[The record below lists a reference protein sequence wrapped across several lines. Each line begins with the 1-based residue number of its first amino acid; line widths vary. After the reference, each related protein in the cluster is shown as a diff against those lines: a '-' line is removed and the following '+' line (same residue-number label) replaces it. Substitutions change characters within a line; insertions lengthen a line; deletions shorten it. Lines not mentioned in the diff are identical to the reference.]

1 MSNCH
6 CHTTIN
12 RDGSGQ
18 LGRYLKALDPGYAPV
33 DGRSMEDLLVFA
45 KRYAAQIRF
54 YDVPDAQV
62 EDDTPP
68 GQVSWKEFFRRDMAV
83 IAASIGVTDLA
94 QIKKD
99 YDENRTKLDA
109 KPSATAFSNL
119 FDPIV
124 GMLVR
129 LDGWY
134 SLAIPENPLYADLQ
148 LAIQSSLQEQVKKM
162 IAYEEGFKVVD
173 AKNGFTLDFSAIQ
186 NDDVWKVNDA
196 VDPDISIYEGST
208 PEDKIRYAALFVDSI
223 FLGFYGVMS
232 QLVTDSEKYL
242 QFALQ
247 QYPAHQPHMA
257 LFITFLQLFRLAQ
270 EQMNTLT
277 GRVLDFYYREVLQ
290 LTEKPAL
297 PDRAFVVFELAKDV
311 ATYDVGPGT
320 ALDAGKDAAG
330 KVQLYKTET
339 GLVVNQAK
347 VKELKTVFIEKL
359 PPEVAQEDKTIQ
371 ALYARPVANSLDGYG
386 EKFTDPYPKWPT
398 FGKGSNHP
406 GEAQNICEALEIINE
421 ELHTKNDTAIGFSIA
436 SPQLLLQGGN
446 RLITLKLY
454 RLHELFTAGNNA
466 TIWLSAEDGWLK
478 IAQERPA
485 ADFTKLVQDDVFAA
499 EGWQAAYGV
508 NDDSDEV
515 YIFLPVSEK
524 AVINFD
530 AKLHTGYAYP
540 TIHPVMQVMVGPE
553 IGLDAER
560 FKDLSLYGLS
570 ITVRVGSINRPV
582 TPNVAGAL
590 AFSDYGNF
598 DGLKVLTLF
607 NDDGPLSPDKPFD
620 PFGAYPKKGSAMY
633 IGSPEIF
640 NKSVQELSVNL
651 QPVTTGDQT
660 QRLYQ
665 LNLLQ
670 DRQWT
675 PLSSQYNGNVTFPSF
690 ALAYDML
697 YIGSGGY
704 SGGNLNQI
712 DTNRL
717 PLTYPTSWEN
727 TKTVKGFLQLVN
739 ATGPNSDVNGFFEQS
754 AALAALLK
762 TREISVSYTSSLW
775 SLEKGVDQFFHVYPF
790 GVAEVDTT
798 PPDNWLTNNNA
809 AAGIPVK
816 ELAVLRKTAKGAPV
830 NANGSLLPQFTWLSP
845 YSAYNLD
852 DDNTEDTNSG
862 LTTHNAGSKAATK
875 AAGQRYLTKLM
886 LSASG
891 LDASQ
896 QYNQYAGRIQEEGM
910 LFIGLDKLQ
919 PLQTLSLLFQFA
931 EGTAEDEEN
940 DPPQVHW
947 SYLSNNE
954 WRPLRGE
961 SIIFDG
967 TYDFQTTGIIKIDI
981 PEDATN
987 DNTIITGGLHWLCA
1001 SVTENANRFPYLV
1014 DVVAQATEAVFEDN
1028 GNAPSHFDNAL
1039 PAGSISKLAVKVA
1052 EISKVQQPFAS
1063 FDGKHQE
1070 AGKEFYT
1077 RVSERLR
1084 HKGRAVNAWDYEH
1097 LVLDR
1102 FPSIYKVKCIPHTD
1116 PNCSCRDHAEMV
1128 NGQEQTTCCG
1138 PQVAPGHVL
1147 VVAIANLKNRN
1158 AIDPLRPKTS
1168 RRTLLA
1174 IEDYL
1179 KQRSSP
1185 FVQIRARNPVY
1196 EQVLTFFRVK
1206 FISGTDKGYYLKKL
1220 NQELVEFL
1228 TPWAFDENAEVK
1240 FGQKI
1245 YASAIV
1251 NFIEERPYVDFIT
1264 DFLLFVC
1271 RDECCPSTSLRGGTA
1286 AEADSQDNDDM
1297 PTVLDKL
1304 DSCDDVEHFLQE
1316 QLNFIGVVVAQ
1327 PATPRSILVSVPKH
1341 IIVPYEEPVRPSRCE
1356 QRAAGRVV
1364 LGGIDTSR
1372 DRVTTAELAKEAAD
1386 KTNVIAGTTKAE
1398 TATAAATAAKDAKAE
1413 AVAKADTTTVTK
1425 AETLKPQAEKET
1437 KADAVTK
1444 ADTSATVTK
1453 AETLKPQAEKETS
1466 GSTSSD
1472 AVKVAAGTAAA
1483 EKAAAEQA
1491 AAEKTAVE
1499 KAATEKAAAE
1509 KAAAEKAAAEK
1520 KAVTKT
1526 PPTSGKRSATPAD
1539 TTDTPEKDETTPS
1552 GSKGVDQGAKPAKKA
1567 ATPRKKSDKK
1577 NPK

>member
-83 IAASIGVTDLA
+83 IAASIGTIDMP

-119 FDPIV
+119 FDPII

-129 LDGWY
+129 LDSWY
-134 SLAIPENPLYADLQ
+134 SLAITENPLYADLQ

-173 AKNGFTLDFSAIQ
+173 AKNSFTLDFSAIQ

-196 VDPDISIYEGST
+196 VDPDISIYEGNT

-223 FLGFYGVMS
+223 FLSFYGVMS

-257 LFITFLQLFRLAQ
+257 LFISFLQLFRLAQ

-290 LTEKPAL
+290 LTEKPSI
-297 PDRAFVVFELAKDV
+297 PDRAFVVFELARDV
-311 ATYDVGPGT
+311 ASFDVAPGT

-330 KVQLYKTET
+330 KVQTYKTES

-347 VKELKTVFIEKL
+347 VKELKTLFIEKL

-386 EKFTDPYPKWPT
+386 EKFADPYPKWPT

-421 ELHTKNDTAIGFSIA
+421 ELHTKNDTAVGFSIA

-446 RLITLKLY
+446 RLITIKLY
-454 RLHELFTAGNNA
+454 RLHELFTADNNA
-466 TIWLSAEDGWLK
+466 AIWLSAEDGWLK

-485 ADFTKLVQDDVFAA
+485 ADFAKLVQEEVFFA

-508 NDDSDEV
+508 NNDSDEV

-553 IGLDAER
+553 VGLDADR

-570 ITVRVGSINRPV
+570 IAVKVGSINKYV
-582 TPNVAGAL
+582 SPNVTGAA
-590 AFSDYGNF
+590 AFGDYGNF

-620 PFGAYPKKGSAMY
+620 PFGAYPKVGSAMY
-633 IGSPEIF
+633 IGSPEVF
-640 NKSVQELSVNL
+640 NKSLQELTVNV
-651 QPVTTGDQT
+651 QPVTSGGNQT
-660 QRLYQ
+660 PNYK

-675 PLSSQYNGNVTFPSF
+675 ALSSQYTSNATFPSVGMTF
-690 ALAYDML
+690 DML
-697 YIGSGGY
+697 YTGVGGY
-704 SGGNLNQI
+704 SGSGMNQI

-717 PLTYPTSWEN
+717 PLTYPATWEN

-739 ATGPNSDVNGFFEQS
+739 ATTPNTDTKGIFEQS
-754 AALAALLK
+754 AELAALLK
-762 TREISVSYTSSLW
+762 TREISISYTSALY
-775 SLEKGVDQFFHVYPF
+775 SLEAGIDQFFHVYPF
-790 GVAEVDTT
+790 GVAEIDTAT
-798 PPDNWLTNNNA
+798 PDNWLTDNT
-809 AAGIPVK
+809 AAGVPVK
-816 ELAVLRKTAKGAPV
+816 DLAVLRKTVKGAPV
-830 NANGSLLPQFTWLSP
+830 KANGSLLPQFTWLSP

-896 QYNQYAGRIQEEGM
+896 QYNQYSGRIQEEGM
-910 LFIGLDKLQ
+910 LFIGLEKAQ

-961 SIIFDG
+961 AIVFDG
-967 TYDFQTTGIIKIDI
+967 TYDFQTTGIIKIDL

-1001 SVTENANRFPYLV
+1001 SVTEYANRFPYLV
-1014 DVVAQATEAVFEDN
+1014 DVVAQVTEAVFEDN

-1070 AGKEFYT
+1070 VGKEFYT

-1116 PNCSCRDHAEMV
+1116 PNCGCRDHAEMV

-1220 NQELVEFL
+1220 NEELVQFL

-1271 RDECCPSTSLRGGTA
+1271 RDECCPSTSLRGTD
-1286 AEADSQDNDDM
+1286 AEAAASQDNNDDM
-1297 PTVLDKL
+1297 PAVLDKL

-1341 IIVPYEEPVRPSRCE
+1341 IIVPYEEPLRPTRCE

-1364 LGGIDTSR
+1364 PGGVDMGR
-1372 DRVTTAELAKEAAD
+1372 EKVTTAELAKEAAE
-1386 KTNVIAGTTKAE
+1386 KNTVKASTTKAE

-1413 AVAKADTTTVTK
+1413 AAKTDAGATAAK
-1425 AETLKPQAEKET
+1425 AETLKPQIAKET
-1437 KADAVTK
+1437 ATGELVKAV
-1444 ADTSATVTK
+1444 ADK
-1453 AETLKPQAEKETS
+1453 L
-1466 GSTSSD
+1466 
-1472 AVKVAAGTAAA
+1472 TAD
-1483 EKAAAEQA
+1483 KAAAD
-1491 AAEKTAVE
+1491 
-1499 KAATEKAAAE
+1499 KAAAE
-1509 KAAAEKAAAEK
+1509 KD
-1520 KAVTKT
+1520 VTK
-1526 PPTSGKRSATPAD
+1526 
-1539 TTDTPEKDETTPS
+1539 PS
-1552 GSKGVDQGAKPAKKA
+1552 GSRGADLGAKPAKKA
-1567 ATPRKKSDKK
+1567 ATPRKKKDKN